1 MADLN
6 SSFTLPNASAHGRR
20 LEVRLGKR
28 PVVDPGLFLFLFIL
42 VFFCILHFTL
52 VHDAND

>member
-1 MADLN
+1 MADPN

-28 PVVDPGLFLFLFIL
+28 PVADPGLFLFLFIL
-42 VFFCILHFTL
+42 VFFLHLTFY
-52 VHDAND
+52 VSA